1 RSKREAAGRGLPDR
15 GGIAGSSE
23 GRHPWPRPPP
33 LGGESGWLGLGTPL
47 PDGRRQEGYQEGL
60 IEAWATLYRRYAQ
73 AIDATDRDDRA
84 FLQDFWYPD
93 VEAGLHGVYWVEQ
106 CVKSADAG
114 SQWVD
119 FTLP

>member
-1 RSKREAAGRGLPDR
+1 P
-15 GGIAGSSE
+15 
-23 GRHPWPRPPP
+23 
-33 LGGESGWLGLGTPL
+33 
-47 PDGRRQEGYQEGL
+47 EGL
-60 IEAWATLYRRYAQ
+60 FEAWANLYRRYAQ

>member
-1 RSKREAAGRGLPDR
+1 MTLQQWLFSIKGR
-15 GGIAGSSE
+15 I
-23 GRHPWPRPPP
+23 
-33 LGGESGWLGLGTPL
+33 
-47 PDGRRQEGYQEGL
+47 GRR
-60 IEAWATLYRRYAQ
+60 
-73 AIDATDRDDRA
+73 
-84 FLQDFWYPD
+84 DFWYPD

>member
-1 RSKREAAGRGLPDR
+1 MR
-15 GGIAGSSE
+15 I
-23 GRHPWPRPPP
+23 
-33 LGGESGWLGLGTPL
+33 
-47 PDGRRQEGYQEGL
+47 
-60 IEAWATLYRRYAQ
+60 
-73 AIDATDRDDRA
+73 AIDAMDRDDRA

-119 FTLP
+119 FTANNRSPVESLHWFFLPTHLIMQHSVISVKQTFIYASVSPTTLGAVFILRW